1 MPYSITFEDYTP
13 PPKFDG
19 LSWTQ
24 IHIEEAPAASGPWTE
39 IDVQPIVPLDSDPTE
54 PMARAFTTD
63 NATIING
70 WYQIIFH
77 DAAASTAVPTTPI
90 QNAPVD
96 TMPYLP
102 TLADLGA
109 LMHARTQDNM
119 GNEAATFNNFTRP
132 TGDEANRLIL
142 QAADDVTTAID
153 TDIPPGAYRYA
164 KQAVIYRAAMLI
176 ELGYWPEQI
185 NTGRSPYPQYAE
197 LFDAFFLNLQSAV
210 NREREESI
218 EGEDVGSP
226 GMAVYSFPLGPCA
239 GSIRW

>member
-19 LSWTQ
+19 LPWTE
-24 IHIEEAPAASGPWTE
+24 IHIEEAPVTTGPWTE

-63 NATIING
+63 NATLIAG

-90 QNAPVD
+90 QNVPVD

-102 TLADLGA
+102 TLADIGA
-109 LMHARTQDNM
+109 LMHARTLDTT
-119 GNEAATFNNFTRP
+119 GKEIATFNNNTRP
-132 TGDEANRLIL
+132 TGDEVNRLIL
-142 QAADDVTTAID
+142 QASDDVTTAID
-153 TDIPPGAYRYA
+153 TDIPAGAYRYA
-164 KQAVIYRAAMLI
+164 KQAIIYRTAMLV

-185 NTGRSPYPQYAE
+185 NTGRSPYPQYSD
-197 LFDAFFLNLQSAV
+197 LFNAFFINLESAV
-210 NREREESI
+210 SREREEAIS
-218 EGEDVGSP
+218 GEDTGSP
-226 GMAVYSFPLGPCA
+226 GMAVYSFPPGPCA